1 MNEVEDEKKP
11 FGLGTTEDDVLPDPD
26 EILMLNQ
33 GHGKVWMVKIPKSLL
48 ERWTAIDIED
58 VHLASLRIY
67 PGAVSSSK
75 ARIVLFLPQ
84 HKDKSSPNPN
94 WPTFGPNAVES
105 PSDAEPDCYELEMVN
120 ESVDNHIVVAER
132 PKDASFGL
140 SANPSAPPNP
150 RARTTI
156 LTGRIKHDCFLRP
169 AFSARYRKQMR
180 ERHLKYN
187 TPQRQIQ
194 MMETDGGAKR
204 LSLGIGSST
213 AFKNLV
219 TTKQKPTKGFERMAR
234 MPRNQLLDAL
244 FGLFREAPRW
254 GIKVLRERTQQPEAY
269 LKEVLSEIAFLH
281 RSGEHNGYWEVKD
294 TFKEEG
300 MKPEDF
306 PGPSA
311 LALPG
316 AGAGSDV
323 KKEGAEAFEDGED
336 DDDDEDE
343 DMEEVS

>member
-11 FGLGTTEDDVLPDPD
+11 FAETTHDEDLQPDPE

-48 ERWTAIDIED
+48 ERWTAINAED
-58 VHLASLRIY
+58 MHLASLRIY
-67 PGAVSSSK
+67 TDPGPGQK
-75 ARIVLFLPQ
+75 ARIILFLPQ
-84 HKDKSSPNPN
+84 HKDPVTPPNPN
-94 WPTFGPNAVES
+94 WPVFGPNAVETAS
-105 PSDAEPDCYELEMVN
+105 EAEPDCYELEMVN
-120 ESVDNHIVVAER
+120 DSVDNHIVVAER

-140 SANPSAPPNP
+140 SSNPSAPPNP

-169 AFSARYRKQMR
+169 SFSARYRRQMR
-180 ERHLKYN
+180 ERHKKYN

-194 MMETDGGAKR
+194 MIENTGISGGGIKRLTSGVGAGGA
-204 LSLGIGSST
+204 GS
-213 AFKNLV
+213 AFRDLV
-219 TTKQKPTKGFERMAR
+219 AVNKKPAKGQFERMAR

-244 FGLFREAPRW
+244 FALFRDIPRW
-254 GIKVLRERTQQPEAY
+254 KTQQPEAY

-281 RSGEHNGYWEVKD
+281 RSGEHNGLWEVKD

-300 MKPEDF
+300 IKGENF
-306 PGPSA
+306 AGPSS
-311 LALPG
+311 LG
-316 AGAGSDV
+316 DDV
-323 KKEGAEAFEDGED
+323 KMEGVDGFEED
-336 DDDDEDE
+336 DEEDE

>member
-1 MNEVEDEKKP
+1 
-11 FGLGTTEDDVLPDPD
+11 
-26 EILMLNQ
+26 MLNQ
-33 GHGKVWMVKIPKSLL
+33 GHGKVWMVKIPKALL
-48 ERWTAIDIED
+48 ERWSAIDAED

-67 PGAVSSSK
+67 PTTIPGQKS
-75 ARIVLFLPQ
+75 RIILFLPQ
-84 HKDKSSPNPN
+84 HKETPPNPQ
-94 WPTFGPNAVES
+94 WPVFGPNSMES

-120 ESVDNHIVVAER
+120 ESVENHIVVAER

-169 AFSARYRKQMR
+169 SFSARYRRQMR

-187 TPQRQIQ
+187 TPHRQIQ

-204 LSLGIGSST
+204 MSLGIGSST

-219 TTKQKPTKGFERMAR
+219 TTNKKPAKGSFERMAR

-244 FGLFREAPRW
+244 FGLFRETPRW
-254 GIKVLRERTQQPEAY
+254 GIKTLRERTQQPEAY

-294 TFKEEG
+294 TFKEDG
-300 MKPEDF
+300 MKPENF

-311 LALPG
+311 LG
-316 AGAGSDV
+316 GDEV
-323 KKEGAEAFEDGED
+323 KMEAADGF
-336 DDDDEDE
+336 DDDEDE